1 MTVPKF
7 SWLNAALEAR
17 SAPAYG
23 IGAKGIFAKRW
34 IKQGTM
40 LVAFG
45 GYVFTKKEEE
55 EMSDE
60 IGDEAIQISVNLVL
74 GNRKKLE
81 NEDADNFN
89 HSCNPN
95 AGCKG
100 TIFLVA
106 MRNIREGE
114 EVTFDYAMVLH
125 RTRGCARYR
134 LACNC
139 GQHDCRKI
147 ITDADWTSPDLQLR
161 YQGYFQWYIEEKI
174 ARLNGKKGGKWD
186 TTFSP
191 RSPTQ
196 VATK

>member
-1 MTVPKF
+1 MMPRGF
-7 SWLNAALEAR
+7 SWLSPALETR

-23 IGAKGIFAKRW
+23 IGAKGIFAKRR
-34 IKQGTM
+34 IKQGTL

-55 EMSDE
+55 EMWQE
-60 IGDEAIQISVNLVL
+60 IGDEAIQISVDLVL
-74 GNRKKLE
+74 GNRRKSE

-106 MRNIREGE
+106 MRNIRKDE

-125 RTRGCARYR
+125 RTRGCTPYR
-134 LACNC
+134 LACDC
-139 GQHDCRKI
+139 GQDTCRKS
-147 ITDADWTSPDLQLR
+147 ITDTDWTIPELQRR

-174 ARLNGKKGGKWD
+174 ARLNCKQH
-186 TTFSP
+186 P
-191 RSPTQ
+191 NN
-196 VATK
+196 